1 MVPNISTIG
10 SVADSGFNPKWISG
24 LQLWFDAADSN
35 TLYSGSTG
43 GTLAVS
49 SGSVGRWEDKSDN
62 RWHATQSIEANCPR
76 RITASFNGLDT
87 VGFDGIND
95 TMFVSGAIN
104 IMTNVS
110 ESTVFLV
117 AMAQRS
123 GATFNFY
130 YISTGTSATATRF
143 RIAKEGL
150 NNVVPGVRR
159 LDSDA
164 FYMYPFF
171 PGGVVSSSLLT
182 SYCIG
187 VKYDTSSSY
196 YYVNGIEQAISGS
209 IRSAFSGSTSN
220 TTASRVAIGS
230 NSGGGNILNGSIAEI
245 IHYNRYL
252 NNVERR
258 SIERY
263 LTRKWNIRSY
273 DQKTSSSADIFSN
286 LNLYL
291 DANNIV
297 SNPGSGSTWYDLSGN
312 NRNATLVNGAAFAT
326 SQSIRYVDFDGT
338 NDYVNC
344 GKILNYTS
352 ESFSISCWARVT
364 TGASAEKNT
373 ILFSNSPSATYG
385 YTCYVASDGT
395 TLQNFVASATY
406 QAAAS
411 QFQTTQGAGNAL
423 GLRWVF
429 YTVTRSD
436 SHVKLYLNGV
446 YSQTIINTATNP
458 ASAAVND
465 LAVGA
470 FYNTGTT
477 TTFQNSIQRIG
488 AVISHSKKLSDQEV
502 LELYNFTKTRYNIVD

>member
-62 RWHATQSIEANCPR
+62 RWHATQSIEADCPR
-76 RITASFNGLDT
+76 RITASYNGLDT
-87 VGFDGIND
+87 IRFDGTND
-95 TMFVSGAIN
+95 TLLISGALG

-110 ESTVFLV
+110 ESTFFVV
-117 AMAQRS
+117 ASSRRGG
-123 GATFNFY
+123 GARCFFFINNGVTL
-130 YISTGTSATATRF
+130 GTSRIRF
-143 RIAKEGL
+143 MKNGL
-150 NNVVPGVRR
+150 NNVTTEGRR
-159 LDSDA
+159 LDGDA
-164 FYMYPFF
+164 FYTFNYF

-182 SYCIG
+182 CYCSGI
-187 VKYDTSSSY
+187 KFNTSSSY
-196 YYVNGIEQAISGS
+196 YYVNGINQVLSGS
-209 IRSAFSGSTSN
+209 MPSSWSGSTSN
-220 TTASRVAIGS
+220 ATSLAVAIGS
-230 NSGGGNILNGSIAEI
+230 TATANYLNGDISELIY
-245 IHYNRYL
+245 YNRYI
-252 NNVERR
+252 NDVERR

-286 LNLYL
+286 LELYL

-297 SNPGSGSTWYDLSGN
+297 SNPGSGSTWYDISGKG
-312 NRNATLVNGAAFAT
+312 RNATLFNGAAFAT

-364 TGASAEKNT
+364 TGSPGEKNT
-373 ILFSNSPSATYG
+373 ILFSNSPTATYG
-385 YTCYVASDGT
+385 YTCYLSSDGT
-395 TLQNFVASATY
+395 TLQNFLVFFSY
-406 QAAAS
+406 QAATNQAVTS
-411 QFQTTQGAGNAL
+411 QGGGNAL

-429 YTVTRSD
+429 YTITRSD
-436 SHVKLYLNGV
+436 SEVKMYLNGV
-446 YSQTIINTATNP
+446 FASSNPNAITNP